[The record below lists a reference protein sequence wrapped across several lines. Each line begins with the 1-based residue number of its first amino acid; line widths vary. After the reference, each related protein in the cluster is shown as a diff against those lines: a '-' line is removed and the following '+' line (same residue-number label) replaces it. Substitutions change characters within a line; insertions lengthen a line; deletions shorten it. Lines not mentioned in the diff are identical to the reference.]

1 MTFAMGARAADYV
14 FMYDNYFLGSNTTK
28 ATTDF
33 VPNASIYKGSNGNTF
48 SNANG
53 YYIRYNDGLAFTDSQ
68 NQATKLTINNNYLT
82 YYASYL
88 NFNSTN
94 TTWRMSNNY
103 NRLATAY
110 SVTTKTHITNFTI
123 SGDESISTTGTNNSY
138 THSNATYYY
147 VYEFN
152 KKTYYSTNPA
162 NAASTNVP
170 TSGLPQLTEGY
181 TWSISNNSY
190 ATVNPSTGAIT
201 VNSLPT
207 TDTIITLTCSV
218 THNGKTQTV
227 NKEITIIAPKI
238 EPTSI
243 IAQDLTLAV
252 DDTGTIVYDL
262 QPSGAYRNVTFS
274 VADATIATVNANGV
288 VTGIKAGT
296 TTVTLT
302 AKKLN
307 GETSPALTTTI
318 NVKIVGRCATP
329 IITIDKSTGSTT
341 ITCSTEGATIY
352 YTTDGSDPTES
363 SSKYNG
369 PFTVGYGGIVKA
381 IAVKDG
387 WLNSNI
393 GSASSG
399 GTGESA
405 SDPYFV
411 ASVDG
416 LNYMAEHPTYHFK
429 IATDFDASDFDKNI
443 TNFSG
448 TLNGDYKVISGL
460 RRPLFSSLNGAT
472 IKNVVLDNVQLSS
485 SVTVNSTTCLGAIAA
500 YASGNTK
507 IYNCGILSK
516 DGTSSISGGNNTGS
530 LVGYITGNTRV
541 VNNYSYANV
550 SGGEYVGGI
559 VGRVAGTALSNSN
572 YSNDKHCA
580 VTNNMFYGDLSG
592 TSNVSPVYAGSH
604 TSNIQN
610 TNEYNFWRSKATVRY
625 NNYNN
630 QLAVDKDAYLNRF
643 PFYRH
648 IQNTHREL
656 AAIYLFGSRTDENV
670 AEIGH
675 WYNVKN
681 EDKIPYPIIE
691 EWKTNTKKTTV
702 DIKANLPNTT
712 EKFAGK
718 LLDNIGS
725 DGYYTGTGQQVT
737 AMGNGGYLTVNIN
750 INGSYYTSQ
759 LPITDMDTLNYDFTW
774 GKVVL
779 PFANEYEGW
788 TRDYSKICTGWK
800 INSITGGTTGSLT
813 NYNFADRDCTAK
825 DLYSN
830 SNYIFAQG
838 GNYIVPYG
846 VTAINIEANFANAF
860 YLSDAYYDY
869 GYNAD
874 YDGQTNLTTKVPTTY
889 HGRTVY
895 TNLNTLLSAMSNNVT
910 DPHKQ
915 AIVLVGNYHYNQKT
929 IGGHIFGND
938 THKTKGLTIMSVDE
952 DCNQEPD
959 YGWYS
964 YHTTDRTDIPPMRFD
979 FVPNIGIGMAART
992 TGSTPYPT
1000 IGIWHSHGWFELTE
1014 TCVSIMSEC
1023 EINSYSFDVADNG
1036 KGNNRWIANSGYFI
1050 QIVRARDGNCTKLS
1064 YIQIGGNAY
1073 VEQLYPG
1080 SHTDDKLNVTIR
1092 PINVTGGE
1100 IEECFMTGYNAGAT
1114 ASGENINFW
1123 CAGGK
1128 LHKYLSAYMETPNTN
1143 GVNVTAK
1150 VDHARIGSFFGG
1162 GTSSSAPITGN
1173 INITINNSL
1182 VDFYCGGPEFGDM
1195 APGKTVTTNAIGT
1208 TFKQYYGAG
1217 YGGTSIT
1224 YNRENHNTNVNFGI
1238 DKVTYP
1244 LAWSNYKRLTLNE
1257 NYGIGTCY
1265 DFEYILYSGGKG
1277 TGVARFYTG
1286 YAKFSLAQT
1295 GNVTNTLQNCTVIE
1309 DFYGGGCQGT
1319 VAGTVNSTLTNCIIQ
1334 RNAFGGGYKAAANE
1348 VKVYPNSQ
1356 QPKYSEYKKETG
1368 IFSDFGIVN
1377 PDTYT
1382 WQYRNTSGSDEGK
1395 KILYTTTD
1403 MSQLG
1408 NVTGAITLDIKGGTV
1423 AQNVFGGG
1431 NESPSRD
1438 NTSVT
1443 IDGNAVVGTNVFGGG
1458 NIADVDGN
1466 THVSLKSGNINK
1478 NVYGAGAGNLLLATA
1493 GQVRKNVTV
1502 DITGGTIGGNVY
1514 GGGAIANSNVEASA
1528 NSSAYTT
1535 KVNLTGG
1542 LIKGDAYG
1550 GGEGTMD
1557 YDKNSN
1563 EQKANA
1569 AALVYGN
1576 VTLTLNGTAFDQR
1589 TIKDDNEIDI
1599 PASGRI
1605 FGCNN
1610 INGSPK
1616 GTVLVRVQKTV
1627 GPTNEK
1633 PEKGSGI
1640 YELQAVYG
1648 GGNLAAYNPTNPL
1661 ADGQFTSYTYG
1672 ENTVAHDNK
1681 AKPVQVVID
1690 GCDETSIEY
1699 VYGGGN
1705 AAATPATDVTI
1716 LGSYEIGNVFGGGNG
1731 KDKYTLDGG
1740 NTWNDNEGAD
1750 VGVID
1755 AEAYADDKSQGK
1767 YGTGNAMTS
1776 VLGGTVNY
1784 IYGGSNTK
1792 GNIVGEATA
1801 YLDKASDCPLVVN
1814 GIYGGGNEAYMDG
1827 KPNIVLGCIDY
1838 LKEIYGGS
1846 RNADVGSDINITITS
1861 GHFDRVFGGNNLGG
1875 AINGSITVNIEETGC
1890 NPITIGE
1897 VYGGGNKAA
1906 YSVYGYNPDGT
1917 LKESGENP
1925 YSDPV
1930 VNLRSFTS
1938 IGRVFG
1944 GGLGEEAV
1952 MVGSP
1957 TVNINEVVGANASK
1971 TSWPH
1976 LNKTI
1981 NFNDG
1986 TASVTLPSHEA
1997 GKIGA
2002 IGTVFGG
2009 GNAAKVIG
2017 DTNVN
2022 IGTADDIIGV
2032 DIRGNVYG
2040 GGNQADVTGKT
2051 NVTIGK

>member
-1 MTFAMGARAADYV
+1 MQQKKNTILTTSTANGRAAHTIPTLIKRITMMLVLIVSFALGARAAQYV
-14 FMYDNYFLGSNTTK
+14 FYYEATNGPKYYMANVNNALTAVTTY
-28 ATTDF
+28 
-33 VPNASIYKGSNGNTF
+33 NASTCVWEGESGGVF
-48 SNANG
+48 SNNG
-53 YYIRYNDGLAFTDSQ
+53 RNICFNASTNMESPVSLEGSSRNLTIGNDGLYYDGSWYDFYIYYKNGTFY
-68 NQATKLTINNNYLT
+68 ATNAANY
-82 YYASYL
+82 YG
-88 NFNSTN
+88 N
-94 TTWRMSNNY
+94 TPVKAEIAPAPTPPTPPV
-103 NRLATAY
+103 APTE
-110 SVTTKTHITNFTI
+110 FTI
-123 SGDESISTTGTNNSY
+123 SSVEDL
-138 THSNATYYY
+138 
-147 VYEFN
+147 N
-152 KKTYYSTNPA
+152 KLRDARSA
-162 NAASTNVP
+162 NVR
-170 TSGLPQLTEGY
+170 
-181 TWSISNNSY
+181 
-190 ATVNPSTGAIT
+190 V
-201 VNSLPT
+201 
-207 TDTIITLTCSV
+207 
-218 THNGKTQTV
+218 
-227 NKEITIIAPKI
+227 IA
-238 EPTSI
+238 
-243 IAQDLTLAV
+243 
-252 DDTGTIVYDL
+252 
-262 QPSGAYRNVTFS
+262 
-274 VADATIATVNANGV
+274 
-288 VTGIKAGT
+288 
-296 TTVTLT
+296 
-302 AKKLN
+302 
-307 GETSPALTTTI
+307 
-318 NVKIVGRCATP
+318 
-329 IITIDKSTGSTT
+329 
-341 ITCSTEGATIY
+341 
-352 YTTDGSDPTES
+352 
-363 SSKYNG
+363 
-369 PFTVGYGGIVKA
+369 
-381 IAVKDG
+381 
-387 WLNSNI
+387 
-393 GSASSG
+393 
-399 GTGESA
+399 
-405 SDPYFV
+405 
-411 ASVDG
+411 
-416 LNYMAEHPTYHFK
+416 
-429 IATDFDASDFDKNI
+429 DFDASSFTGGI
-443 TNFSG
+443 EGFSG
-448 TLNGDYKVISGL
+448 TFDGNYTVIKGL
-460 RRPLFSSLNGAT
+460 KRPLFTSVNGAT
-472 IKNVVLDNVQLSS
+472 IKNVVLDDVQLTS
-485 SVTVNSTTCLGAIAA
+485 SVTTNKITCLGAIAA
-500 YASGNTK
+500 YAYGNTK

-550 SGGEYVGGI
+550 SGGQYVGGI
-559 VGRVAGTALSNSN
+559 VGRVAGNALSKTIYADNN
-572 YSNDKHCA
+572 HCA

-592 TSNVSPVYAGSH
+592 TSNVSPVYAGDH

-610 TNEYNFWRSKATVRY
+610 TNEYNFWRSKANVRY
-625 NNYNN
+625 NIYNN
-630 QLAVDKDAYLNRF
+630 QLAIDKDYYLNRF

-656 AAIYLFGSRTDENV
+656 AAIYLFGSRTDDNV

-681 EDKIPYPIIE
+681 DDTVPYPIIE
-691 EWKTNTKKTTV
+691 KWQTNTKRTTV
-702 DIKANLPNTT
+702 DIAANLPNTT

-718 LLDNIGS
+718 LLGNIGS
-725 DGYYTGTGQQVT
+725 DGYYTGEGKSVT
-737 AMGNGGYLTVNIN
+737 SMGSAGYLTVNVR
-750 INGSYYTSQ
+750 INGNSYSSQ

-779 PFANEYEGW
+779 PFANEYDGW
-788 TRDYSKICTGWK
+788 ERDYSKICTGWK
-800 INSITGGTTGSLT
+800 ITSITGGTSGSLN

-869 GYNAD
+869 GYDAS
-874 YDGQTNLTTKVPTTY
+874 YGGQTPLTTQVPTTY

-895 TNLNTLLSAMSNNVT
+895 TNLNTLLNEMSRNVT

-915 AIVLVGNYHYNQKT
+915 AIVLVGNYHYNQNT
-929 IGGHIFGND
+929 IGGNIFGNN
-938 THKTKGLTIMSVDE
+938 TTKGLTIMSVDE

-964 YHTTDRTDIPPMRFD
+964 YHTTARTPVPPIRFD

-992 TGSTPYPT
+992 TGSTPNPT
-1000 IGIWHSHGWFELTE
+1000 IGIWHGRGWFELTE

-1023 EINSYSFDVADNG
+1023 EVNSGDYTATDND

-1050 QIVRARDGNCTKLS
+1050 QIVRARENNCTKLS
-1064 YIQIGGNAY
+1064 YLQIGGNAY

-1080 SHTDDKLNVTIR
+1080 SHTDEARQSTLR

-1100 IEECFMTGYNAGAT
+1100 IEECFMTGYKAGAT
-1114 ASGENINFW
+1114 APGENIYFW

-1128 LHKYLSAYMETPNTN
+1128 LHKYLSAYMETPTTN

-1150 VDHARIGSFFGG
+1150 VDHARIGRFFGG
-1162 GTSSSAPITGN
+1162 GTSSSARITGN

-1195 APGKTVTTNAIGT
+1195 ASGKTVTTNAIGS
-1208 TFKQYYGAG
+1208 TFGQYYGAG

-1224 YNRENHNTNVNFGI
+1224 YNRENHDTNVNFGS
-1238 DKVTYP
+1238 DKTYP
-1244 LAWSNYKRLTLNE
+1244 LAWSNYKRLTLN
-1257 NYGIGTCY
+1257 NDYGIGTCY
-1265 DFEYILYSGGKG
+1265 DFEYILYSGGNG
-1277 TGVARFYTG
+1277 VGVARFYTG
-1286 YAKFSLAQT
+1286 YAQFSLAQT
-1295 GNVTNTLQNCTVIE
+1295 GNVTNTLQNCTVIG
-1309 DFYGGGCQGT
+1309 DFYGGGCQGK

-1348 VKVYPNSQ
+1348 VKVYPTDK
-1356 QPKYSEYKKETG
+1356 PTYSVYNKETG
-1368 IFSDFGIVN
+1368 IFSDFGTVD

-1382 WQYRNTSGSDEGK
+1382 WQHRNTPGYDEPNM
-1395 KILYTTTD
+1395 ILYTTTD

-1408 NVTGAITLDIKGGTV
+1408 NVTGAITLEIKGGNI

-1443 IDGNAVVGTNVFGGG
+1443 IDGDAVVGTNVFGGG

-1466 THVSLKSGNINK
+1466 TQVSLKSGNINK

-1514 GGGAIANSNVEASA
+1514 GGGAIANSNVDASA

-1616 GTVLVRVQKTV
+1616 GTVLVQVLNTV
-1627 GPTNEK
+1627 TRDGEGNVKAKPTPN
-1633 PEKGSGI
+1633 SGV

-1648 GGNLAAYNPTNPL
+1648 GGNLAAYNPTNPK
-1661 ADGQFTSYTYG
+1661 ADGQFASYKYG
-1672 ENTVAHDNK
+1672 DNDTPHDNK
-1681 AKPVQVVID
+1681 EKPVQVVID
-1690 GCDETSIEY
+1690 GCGVTSIEY

-1716 LGSYEIGNVFGGGNG
+1716 LGSREIGSVFGGGNG
-1731 KDKYTLDGG
+1731 KDRYTLDGG
-1740 NTWNDNEGAD
+1740 NTWNENKGAD

-1755 AEAYADDKSQGK
+1755 AEAYATDKSKGK

-1776 VLGGTVNY
+1776 VLGGTVHN
-1784 IYGGSNTK
+1784 IYGGSNMK
-1792 GNIVGEATA
+1792 GNIVGNAVA
-1801 YLDKASDCPLVVN
+1801 YLDAASDCELN
-1814 GIYGGGNEAYMDG
+1814 AGDIYGGGNEAYMDG
-1827 KPNIVLGCIDY
+1827 GSGIQLGCIKY
-1838 LKEIYGGS
+1838 LKEIYGGA
-1846 RNADVGSDINITITS
+1846 RNADVGGDINLTITS
-1861 GHFDRVFGGNNLGG
+1861 GHFDRIFGGNNLGG
-1875 AINGSITVNIEETGC
+1875 AIKGSITVNIEETGC

-1897 VYGGGNKAA
+1897 LYGCGNKAA
-1906 YSVYGYNPDGT
+1906 YTTPEGKPHPT
-1917 LKESGENP
+1917 LNI
-1925 YSDPV
+1925 
-1930 VNLRSFTS
+1930 RSFTS
-1938 IGRVFG
+1938 IGNVYG

-1952 MVGSP
+1952 VTGNP
-1957 TVNINEVVGANASK
+1957 TVNINVVKGVN
-1971 TSWPH
+1971 
-1976 LNKTI
+1976 
-1981 NFNDG
+1981 NDVEG
-1986 TASVTLPSHEA
+1986 WSYNGKIIDFGDGNSVTLPVHEK

-2017 DTNVN
+2017 NTNVN
-2022 IGTADDIIGV
+2022 IGTETSVVFESLTGTEAERTKTVEGA

-2051 NVTIGK
+2051 NVKVGE

>member
-1 MTFAMGARAADYV
+1 MQQKKNIISIINSTANSCAAHTITTFMKHISMLALLLMTFAMGARAADYV
-14 FMYDNYFLGSNTTK
+14 FTYTNGNNTYFLGQSTTP
-28 ATTDF
+28 TMSF
-33 VPNASIYKGSNGNTF
+33 VPNASIYTGNSGSTF
-48 SNANG
+48 RNANKN
-53 YYIRYNDGLAFTDSQ
+53 YIRYN
-68 NQATKLTINNNYLT
+68 NNKLTFDENTGTNFTINNNCLT
-82 YYASYL
+82 YYSSYL
-88 NFNSTN
+88 NLNSSYD
-94 TTWRMSNNY
+94 TWRISNHY
-103 NRLATAY
+103 SRLATAY
-110 SVTTKTHITNFTI
+110 TVTTSSDINNFTI
-123 SGDESISTTGTNNSY
+123 SGDATIKTVGTYNY
-138 THSNATYYY
+138 TPNATYYDTY
-147 VYEFN
+147 IFN
-152 KKTYYSTNPA
+152 GKTYYSTNPA
-162 NAASTNVP
+162 TAASTTKP

-190 ATVNPSTGAIT
+190 ATVDPSTGAIT

-207 TDTIITLTCSV
+207 TDTEITLTCSV

-227 NKEITIIAPKI
+227 DKKITIIAPKI
-238 EPTSI
+238 DPEGIT
-243 IAQDLTLAV
+243 AEDLTLPEGE
-252 DDTGTIVYDL
+252 TGTIVYEL

-307 GETSPALTTTI
+307 GQTSPALTTTI
-318 NVKIVGRCATP
+318 YVKVVGRCATP

-352 YTTDGSDPTES
+352 YTTDGSNPTES

-387 WLNSNI
+387 WLSSDI

-405 SDPYFV
+405 SAPYFV

-429 IATDFDASDFDKNI
+429 VVADFNASGFTNSI

-448 TLNGDYKVISGL
+448 TFDGDYKVISGL
-460 RRPLFSSLNGAT
+460 SRPLFTSTYNAT
-472 IKNVVLDNVQLSS
+472 VKNVVLDAVSLTS
-485 SVTVNSTTCLGAIAA
+485 SVTTNSTTCLGAIAA

-516 DGTSSISGGNNTGS
+516 DGTSSVSGGNNTGS

-550 SGGEYVGGI
+550 SGGQYVGGI
-559 VGRVAGTALSNSN
+559 VGRVAGNALSNTRYADN
-572 YSNDKHCA
+572 NHCA

-592 TSNVSPVYAGSH
+592 TSDVSPVYAGNH
-604 TSNIQN
+604 TSNEQN
-610 TNEYNFWRSKATVRY
+610 TNEYNFWRSRATVSY
-625 NNYNN
+625 NKYNN
-630 QLAVDKDAYLNRF
+630 QLAIDKDYYLNRF

-656 AAIYLFGSRTDENV
+656 AAIYLFGSRTDATV

-681 EDKIPYPIIE
+681 DEKVPYPIIE

-718 LLDNIGS
+718 LLGNIGS

-737 AMGNGGYLTVNIN
+737 AMGNGGYLTLNIN
-750 INGSYYTSQ
+750 INGSSYTSQ

-800 INSITGGTTGSLT
+800 ITSITGGTLGSLD
-813 NYNFADRDCTAK
+813 NYNFADRGCTAK

-846 VTAINIEANFANAF
+846 VTAIEIEANFAKAF

-869 GYNAD
+869 GYNNT
-874 YDGQTNLTTKVPTTY
+874 YSGQTGLTTQVPTTY

-895 TNLNTLLSAMSNNVT
+895 TNLNTLLNAMSSNVT

-915 AIVLVGNYHYNQKT
+915 AIVLVGNYHYNQNT

-1023 EINSYSFDVADNG
+1023 EINSASFDVADNG

-1080 SHTDDKLNVTIR
+1080 SHTDNELDVTIR
-1092 PINVTGGE
+1092 PINITGGE
-1100 IEECFMTGYNAGAT
+1100 IEECFMTGYNAVAT
-1114 ASGENINFW
+1114 ATGENINFW

-1128 LHKYLSAYMETPNTN
+1128 LHKYLSAYMENPKTN

-1150 VDHARIGSFFGG
+1150 VDHARIGRFFGG
-1162 GTSSSAPITGN
+1162 GTSSSARITGN

-1224 YNRENHNTNVNFGI
+1224 YNRENHDTNVNFGS
-1238 DKVTYP
+1238 DKPYP
-1244 LAWSNYKRLTLNE
+1244 LAWSNYKRLE
-1257 NYGIGTCY
+1257 SKDNYGIGTCY

-1286 YAKFSLAQT
+1286 YAQFSLAQT
-1295 GNVTNTLQNCTVIE
+1295 GNVTNTLQNCTVID

-1334 RNAFGGGYKAAANE
+1334 KNAFGGGYKAAANE

-1368 IFSDFGIVN
+1368 IFSDFVIVD

-1382 WQYRNTSGSDEGK
+1382 WQYRNTPGYDEPNM
-1395 KILYTTTD
+1395 ILYTTTE

-1408 NVTGAITLDIKGGTV
+1408 NVTGAITLDIKGGNI
-1423 AQNVFGGG
+1423 AQSVFGGG

-1466 THVSLKSGNINK
+1466 TQVSLKSGNINK
-1478 NVYGAGAGNLLLATA
+1478 NV
-1493 GQVRKNVTV
+1493 
-1502 DITGGTIGGNVY
+1502 
-1514 GGGAIANSNVEASA
+1514 
-1528 NSSAYTT
+1528 
-1535 KVNLTGG
+1535 
-1542 LIKGDAYG
+1542 
-1550 GGEGTMD
+1550 
-1557 YDKNSN
+1557 
-1563 EQKANA
+1563 
-1569 AALVYGN
+1569 
-1576 VTLTLNGTAFDQR
+1576 
-1589 TIKDDNEIDI
+1589 
-1599 PASGRI
+1599 
-1605 FGCNN
+1605 
-1610 INGSPK
+1610 
-1616 GTVLVRVQKTV
+1616 
-1627 GPTNEK
+1627 
-1633 PEKGSGI
+1633 
-1640 YELQAVYG
+1640 
-1648 GGNLAAYNPTNPL
+1648 
-1661 ADGQFTSYTYG
+1661 
-1672 ENTVAHDNK
+1672 
-1681 AKPVQVVID
+1681 
-1690 GCDETSIEY
+1690 
-1699 VYGGGN
+1699 
-1705 AAATPATDVTI
+1705 
-1716 LGSYEIGNVFGGGNG
+1716 
-1731 KDKYTLDGG
+1731 
-1740 NTWNDNEGAD
+1740 
-1750 VGVID
+1750 
-1755 AEAYADDKSQGK
+1755 
-1767 YGTGNAMTS
+1767 
-1776 VLGGTVNY
+1776 
-1784 IYGGSNTK
+1784 
-1792 GNIVGEATA
+1792 
-1801 YLDKASDCPLVVN
+1801 
-1814 GIYGGGNEAYMDG
+1814 
-1827 KPNIVLGCIDY
+1827 
-1838 LKEIYGGS
+1838 
-1846 RNADVGSDINITITS
+1846 
-1861 GHFDRVFGGNNLGG
+1861 
-1875 AINGSITVNIEETGC
+1875 
-1890 NPITIGE
+1890 
-1897 VYGGGNKAA
+1897 
-1906 YSVYGYNPDGT
+1906 
-1917 LKESGENP
+1917 
-1925 YSDPV
+1925 
-1930 VNLRSFTS
+1930 
-1938 IGRVFG
+1938 
-1944 GGLGEEAV
+1944 
-1952 MVGSP
+1952 
-1957 TVNINEVVGANASK
+1957 
-1971 TSWPH
+1971 
-1976 LNKTI
+1976 
-1981 NFNDG
+1981 
-1986 TASVTLPSHEA
+1986 
-1997 GKIGA
+1997 
-2002 IGTVFGG
+2002 
-2009 GNAAKVIG
+2009 
-2017 DTNVN
+2017 
-2022 IGTADDIIGV
+2022 
-2032 DIRGNVYG
+2032 
-2040 GGNQADVTGKT
+2040 
-2051 NVTIGK
+2051 